1 MKKFVINEN
10 QRGLLFKDGKLEKLL
25 GAGSYKFWR
34 QREVEILPIDSALS
48 SSRCSIDTLLAN
60 EDIKNSVNVYEVPA
74 GHYGMRFVNGI
85 STNFFKEGRYVYFK
99 TDAKEEL
106 MLFDTSKTMIEDVPS
121 QIIAKIPGIYY
132 TKVSVESYQ
141 KALLYLDNQFV
152 KVLEPGTYYFWK
164 NPVSVFAR
172 TVDTRLQRMDIACQE
187 ILTQDK
193 VNVRINFVCNY
204 RVSDVVK
211 AISDVDS
218 YEEQIR
224 LCAQLAM
231 RDYVGKYKLD
241 EILEN
246 KDAISKYVFDK
257 LVEKEEALSVSF
269 VDAGVKDIIL
279 PGEIRSIM
287 NTVLMAEKKA
297 QASVIARREEVA
309 STRSLLNTAKL
320 MDENATLYKLKELE
334 YLERICEK
342 VDTLNLSGGS
352 SAITDLVSIL
362 KGPKA

>member
-1 MKKFVINEN
+1 MKRFVINEN
-10 QRGLLFKDGKLEKLL
+10 QRGLLFKNGKLEKVL
-25 GAGSYKFWR
+25 GAGSYKFWG
-34 QREVEILPIDSALS
+34 QREVEIVSIDSALS
-48 SSRCSIDTLLAN
+48 PSRCSIDTLISN
-60 EDIKNSVNVYEVPA
+60 EDIKNSVNVYDVPA
-74 GHYGMRFVNGI
+74 GFYGVRLVNGI
-85 STNFFKEGRYVYFK
+85 VASFFKEGRYVYFK
-99 TDAKEEL
+99 TDSTEEL
-106 MLFDTSKTMIEDVPS
+106 VLFDTSKTMIEGVSP
-121 QIIAKIPGIYY
+121 QIIAKIPALYY
-132 TKVSVESYQ
+132 QKVSVEAYQ

-152 KVLEPGTYYFWK
+152 KVLEPGIYYFWR
-164 NPVSVFAR
+164 NNVSVVA
-172 TVDTRLQRMDIACQE
+172 TAVDTRLQKMDIPCQE

-204 RVSDVVK
+204 RVSDIVK
-211 AISDVDS
+211 AVSTVDS
-218 YEEQIR
+218 YEDQIR

-231 RDYVGKYKLD
+231 RDYVSKYKLD

-257 LVEKEEALSVSF
+257 LQEKEESLSVSF
-269 VDAGVKDIIL
+269 TDAGVKDIIL
-279 PGEIRSIM
+279 PGEIRTIM

-352 SAITDLVSIL
+352 NAITELASIL
-362 KGPKA
+362 RSK

>member
-1 MKKFVINEN
+1 MKRFVINEN

-25 GAGSYKFWR
+25 TAGSYKFWR
-34 QREVEILPIDSALS
+34 QREVEIVSIDSALTS
-48 SSRCSIDTLLAN
+48 SKCSIDTLLAN
-60 EDIKNSVNVYEVPA
+60 EDIRNAVNVYEIPA

-85 STNFFKEGRYVYFK
+85 STNFYKEGRYVYFK
-99 TDAKEEL
+99 TNAEEEL
-106 MLFDTSKTMIEDVPS
+106 VLFDTSKTMIEDVSS
-121 QIIAKIPGIYY
+121 QIMAKIPTPYY
-132 TKVSVESYQ
+132 QKVSVESYQ
-141 KALLYLDNQFV
+141 KALLYLDNQLV
-152 KVLEPGTYYFWK
+152 KVLEPGVYYFWR
-164 NPVSVFAR
+164 NSVSVA
-172 TVDTRLQRMDIACQE
+172 THVVDTRLQRMDIACQE

-204 RVSDVVK
+204 RVNDIVK
-211 AISDVDS
+211 AVSGVDS

-231 RDYVGKYKLD
+231 RDYVSKYKLD

-257 LVEKEEALSVSF
+257 LVQKEEALSVSF
-269 VDAGVKDIIL
+269 SDAGVKDIVL
-279 PGEIRSIM
+279 PGEIRTIM